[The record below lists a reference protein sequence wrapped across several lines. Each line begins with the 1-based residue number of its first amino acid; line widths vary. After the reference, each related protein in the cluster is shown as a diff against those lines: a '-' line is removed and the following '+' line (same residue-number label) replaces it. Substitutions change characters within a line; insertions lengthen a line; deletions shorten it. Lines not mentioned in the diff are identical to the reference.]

1 MSKSARSREVRK
13 ARAANALAAAS
24 ANSVD
29 AEKVSVGEG
38 STKKRKL
45 EETEGPGLDAEMA
58 ECGS

>member
-13 ARAANALAAAS
+13 ARVAAS